1 MLDYMFV
8 YLVMSV
14 LTREKS
20 SGGEQYK
27 VKKVL

>member
-1 MLDYMFV
+1 MLDYMLVFI
-8 YLVMSV
+8 VMSV

-20 SGGEQYK
+20 GGSEQYK